1 MPKRN
6 IYATPILTVIG
17 LSSFTAGILMSEP
30 MPRLK
35 IIIIV
40 LLAFALLVIPVY
52 RSIRQARDLK
62 NNIPLEDE
70 LSHNLRIYS
79 GAYAFRY
86 SLISWLLIFT
96 FNHHFPDPE
105 AMIGVGI
112 LAAVAIYGIVWLQ
125 FRRKGSPKWPIG

>member
-6 IYATPILTVIG
+6 IYATPILTAIA
-17 LSSFTAGILMSEP
+17 LSSFAGGILLSQP
-30 MPRLK
+30 MPSWK
-35 IIIIV
+35 IIMIV
-40 LLAFALLVIPVY
+40 LLALALLVIPVY

-70 LSHNLRIYS
+70 MSHKLRIHS
-79 GAYAFRY
+79 AAYAFRY

-105 AMIGVGI
+105 AMIGGGI
-112 LAAVAIYGIVWLQ
+112 LAAVAIYGLVWLQ
-125 FRRKGSPKWPIG
+125 FSRNGIPNDQ